1 MKRSWIGLG
10 ILAALLVI
18 CLGVGCLMCRGQ
30 MPIAWGLSQAAE
42 FGADQD
48 WEKALPLFQD
58 AKTRWE
64 RNRHWV
70 ACVADHTPMEEIDA
84 LFAQLSQ
91 YAIARDE
98 EEFAAGCA
106 ALAKKA
112 EAMADAHGLSV
123 WGFL

>member
-10 ILAALLVI
+10 ILAVLLVI

-30 MPIAWGLSQAAE
+30 MPIARGLSQAAA
-42 FGADQD
+42 FGANQD

-58 AKTRWE
+58 AKTCWE

-70 ACVADHTPMEEIDA
+70 ACVADHTPMEEIDS
-84 LFAQLSQ
+84 LFAQLSR
-91 YAIARDE
+91 YASGENR
-98 EEFAAGCA
+98 EEFVPGCA
-106 ALAKKA
+106 ALVTKI
-112 EAMADAHGLSV
+112 EAMADAHGLSM